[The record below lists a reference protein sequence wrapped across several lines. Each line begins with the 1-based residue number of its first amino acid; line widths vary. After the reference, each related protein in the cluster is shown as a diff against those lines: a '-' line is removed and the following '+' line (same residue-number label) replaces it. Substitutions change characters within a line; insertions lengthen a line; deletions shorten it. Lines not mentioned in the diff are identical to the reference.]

1 MEKFT
6 FRLIRSKTFVA
17 GFLTGLII
25 CAAVAILLVSLYEG
39 NPENKLVKGS
49 LLNWTPVA
57 GDLGTIKWTGDTDS
71 CGRYVG
77 VKFYND
83 PAGSLVLCRPEGRI
97 ISGSEVRVTR
107 ISGGQPCGNPPGGIW
122 VSPTKSSQIEI
133 PK

>member
-6 FRLIRSKTFVA
+6 FSFIKSKNFVS

-25 CAAVAILLVSLYEG
+25 CAAVTILLVSLYEG
-39 NPENKLVKGS
+39 NPDRQLVKGS
-49 LLNWTPVA
+49 LLNWTPSA

-71 CGRYVG
+71 CGRFVG

-83 PAGSLVLCRPEGRI
+83 PTSSLIICRPEGRI
-97 ISGSEVRVTR
+97 ISGSEVRVNRVTE
-107 ISGGQPCGNPPGGIW
+107 GQPCGTPSGGIW
-122 VSPTKSSQIEI
+122 VSPTKGSQIEI